1 MIGLVTTYFQQYI
14 TNFINSSKLLAKHYE
29 PPVNATQYKT
39 WFNAV
44 TSLESFNKTMRDAR
58 QLALFGAF
66 FDIGLKLAAFRQFNS
81 GWQSNFG
88 GFEYSYYRK
97 IPTIFGSFL
106 VTSPFAVAG
115 DMVLRAYHADRTFPR
130 DLQKGYTSY
139 FNAFRRIPFE
149 EGPYY
154 LFRNTLPLY
163 IKHTLLPFTSFYS
176 YDWLVDKLSVI
187 WRTTDNPIAPVK
199 IFCAG
204 LATYLG
210 ARVFVPLR
218 ARGPRHGGLLAQEG
232 RRGPLERQL
241 PQGHLLSV
249 VRAPLGTSASRGSS
263 TATSGTSS
271 PCTSPRSCSPT
282 SSACS
287 ATGAST
293 SCPAPETTPPRT
305 ATFD

>member
-1 MIGLVTTYFQQYI
+1 MIGLATTYFQQYI

-97 IPTIFGSFL
+97 IPTIFGAFL

-163 IKHTLLPFTSFYS
+163 IKHTFLPFTSFYS

-210 ARVFVPLR
+210 AVFSYPFVHAARDMVDFWPKKDGVDPWKGNYRKAISSLWYGPTWNIGFAGLFHRYFWHVFPL
-218 ARGPRHGGLLAQEG
+218 HFTTLLLADQFG
-232 RRGPLERQL
+232 MFSYWRVDIMSGA
-241 PQGHLLSV
+241 GDN
-249 VRAPLGTSASRGSS
+249 
-263 TATSGTSS
+263 TAEDSYI
-271 PCTSPRSCSPT
+271 
-282 SSACS
+282 
-287 ATGAST
+287 
-293 SCPAPETTPPRT
+293 
-305 ATFD
+305 